1 MSIETGVIILAGG
14 QSSRMGT
21 DKALLKLSPDG
32 PTLIEWVISAAQPVA
47 EAGIIVVA
55 NQPGNYKWLGLPV
68 IPDNYPGNGPLAGLE
83 AGLAASKAENNFLLA
98 CDMPFVQTDLLKAL
112 LVWAE
117 DTGGKSWD
125 AVVPLNAEGK
135 PEPLC
140 ALYNARVLPVAREYL
155 TEQMLK
161 MSDFLSALV
170 TRYVEA
176 AELKRYDP
184 DLNSF
189 KNLNTPREMSAVSS
203 QFTGG

>member
-1 MSIETGVIILAGG
+1 
-14 QSSRMGT
+14 MGT
-21 DKALLKLSPDG
+21 DKALLKLPPDG
-32 PTLIEWVISAAQPVA
+32 PTLIERVISAAQPVA
-47 EAGIIVVA
+47 EAGIVVVT
-55 NQPGNYKWLGLPV
+55 NHPGKYQWLGLPV
-68 IPDNYPGNGPLAGLE
+68 VTDNYPGSGPLAGLE

-98 CDMPFVQTDLLKAL
+98 CDMPFVQTPLLNAL
-112 LVWAE
+112 LSWAK
-117 DTGGKSWD
+117 DTDGKTWD
-125 AVVPLNAEGK
+125 AVVPLNPEGK

-189 KNLNTPREMSAVSS
+189 KNLNTPWEMSAVSLQGKAS
-203 QFTGG
+203 PLQITDSR